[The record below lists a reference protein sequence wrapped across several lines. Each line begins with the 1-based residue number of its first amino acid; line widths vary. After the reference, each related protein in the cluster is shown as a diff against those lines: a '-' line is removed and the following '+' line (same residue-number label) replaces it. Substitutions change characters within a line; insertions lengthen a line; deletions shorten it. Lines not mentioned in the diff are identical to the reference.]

1 MNSYEKEIYEYFAQ
15 ESNFRKM
22 LSIAQHAT
30 TIKRELLI
38 EFWNALLSELNK
50 KVSESYPEWK
60 VSKYGG
66 VTFNWGKM
74 LIHKIKQE
82 ERGRDGLPILG
93 VGIQRITDRQYPFY
107 GVFLNNKADE
117 FDKEAQLKYIRD
129 IEKLKEWQ
137 EDNDTWWP
145 KWLPADLD
153 FREEEEYVK
162 ILPENRDVTISSICN
177 SLFNLVELLSDE
189 IDKIYEMK
197 K

>member
-38 EFWNALLSELNK
+38 EFWDALLSELNK
-50 KVSESYPEWK
+50 KVSESYPEWR
-60 VSKYGG
+60 VSKYGWI
-66 VTFNWGKM
+66 TFNWGKM
-74 LIHKIKQE
+74 LIHKIKHE
-82 ERGRDGLPILG
+82 EIGQDGLPLVAI
-93 VGIQRITDRQYPFY
+93 GIQRIMDRQYSFY
-107 GVFLNNKADE
+107 GVFLNNKTNKYDV
-117 FDKEAQLKYIRD
+117 DTVIKYIRNIKD
-129 IEKLKEWQ
+129 LSDYDQ
-137 EDNDTWWP
+137 DNDKWWP
-145 KWLPADLD
+145 KWQRTDLD
-153 FREEEEYVK
+153 FREEEDYVK

-177 SLFNLVELLSDE
+177 SLFNLVEVLSDE